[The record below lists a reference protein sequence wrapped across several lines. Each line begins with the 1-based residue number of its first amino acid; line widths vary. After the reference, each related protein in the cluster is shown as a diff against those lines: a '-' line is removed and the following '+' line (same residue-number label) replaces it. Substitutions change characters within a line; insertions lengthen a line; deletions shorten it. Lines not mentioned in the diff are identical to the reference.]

1 MVQWSGDCLNARLGE
16 IAESVK
22 MPINYGKTKRPY
34 EALLYSDIG
43 PRYVLCRIGGRL

>member
-1 MVQWSGDCLNARLGE
+1 MVQWFEDCLNARLGE

-34 EALLYSDIG
+34 EALLQFDIEL
-43 PRYVLCRIGGRL
+43 RYVLCRIGGRL